1 MGWCRKK
8 HREDESSV
16 FIVVQVNKMTG
27 EDKRDLVAFYSKIH
41 FHLWMKVKENPKCS
55 SGTLSCTGKIL
66 VYLILCTLSTR
77 PSFWLGI

>member
-27 EDKRDLVAFYSKIH
+27 EDKRDLVAFLQQNPLSFMDESKG
-41 FHLWMKVKENPKCS
+41 EP
-55 SGTLSCTGKIL
+55 
-66 VYLILCTLSTR
+66 
-77 PSFWLGI
+77 